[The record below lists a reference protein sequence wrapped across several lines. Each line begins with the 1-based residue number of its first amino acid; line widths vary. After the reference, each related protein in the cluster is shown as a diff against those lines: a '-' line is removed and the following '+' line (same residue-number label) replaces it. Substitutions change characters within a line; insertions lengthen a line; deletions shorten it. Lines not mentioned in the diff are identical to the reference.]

1 MRTANKARMSQK
13 IVEELFTGKRRD
25 AESGGKKK
33 KKRRPYKGK
42 KNVNK
47 RCSETAGKDAE

>member
-33 KKRRPYKGK
+33 KKRRPSKGK

>member
-1 MRTANKARMSQK
+1 MSQK
-13 IVEELFTGKRRD
+13 IVEELFTEKRKD

-33 KKRRPYKGK
+33 WRPSKGK

>member
-1 MRTANKARMSQK
+1 MQK
-13 IVEELFTGKRRD
+13 VEE
-25 AESGGKKK
+25 KK
-33 KKRRPYKGK
+33 KKRRPSKGK